1 VTGSAAAADGLAF
14 KAREIEELADVYFFR
29 PFGILFA
36 RLARRLGLSPTALTL
51 AGTAVGVA
59 GGALLATPPRAF
71 AGFVLLILHGVL
83 DSADGQLARM
93 TGTSSDFGRMM
104 DGFGGYTT
112 HIAVYTGISISAGG
126 SGAGW
131 SLWWIVPLAAI
142 SNVVHA
148 QLYDYHRNTYIAIA
162 VKGEPTRAT
171 FGTPHRGLLR
181 VYETM
186 QRVWSGTH
194 PAVEHV
200 IAKRQ
205 CGGRVRDSDR
215 RLYRSCF
222 YWPVRGW
229 NVLGDNTR
237 FYAIGVLALLGRVD
251 RFFLV
256 VLVPMNLAL
265 TALWAWQSR
274 ADRRFLT
281 RV

>member
-1 VTGSAAAADGLAF
+1 VTRVAPHTDGLAF

-29 PFGILFA
+29 PFGIVFA
-36 RLARRLGLSPTALTL
+36 RLARVAGLSPTAVTL
-51 AGTAVGVA
+51 FGTVVGIA
-59 GGALLATPPRAF
+59 GGALLATPRTF
-71 AGFVLLILHGVL
+71 AGFLLLILHGVL

-104 DGFGGYTT
+104 DGVGGYTT
-112 HIAVYTGISISAGG
+112 HTAIYAGIATSAVGR
-126 SGAGW
+126 GAGV
-131 SLWWIVPLAAI
+131 SLWWMVPLAAL

-162 VKGEPTRAT
+162 VKGKPTRAT
-171 FGTPHRGLLR
+171 FGRPHRGLLR

-186 QRVWSGTH
+186 QRIWSGLH
-194 PAVEHV
+194 PDVEEV
-200 IAKRQ
+200 VARRQ
-205 CGGRVRDSDR
+205 CSGRVRDEDR

-237 FYAIGVLALLGRVD
+237 FYAIGVLALFGRVD
-251 RFFLV
+251 RFFLF
-256 VLVPMNLAL
+256 VLVPMNIAL
-265 TALWAWQSR
+265 GVLRVWQSQ
-274 ADRRFLT
+274 ADRRFLA